1 MRFPVNLAGGLNICL
16 LWTFCALCFES
27 FSVASGNP
35 QFIKVNSHTR
45 SRITK
50 IAMTSDKS
58 GYFLAGNIFCFDKFD
73 WARLDIPISQPI
85 NLISPFEYGD
95 YWLTINTPLNTSE
108 LFHYIN
114 NRLEKV
120 SSPFANPIAAIHFVN
135 KELGF
140 FAGWNEIA
148 VYSNGKFYNLAAPTT
163 TRPFIK
169 IHGISE
175 ARFWVLAESN
185 ELFLFE
191 QKAYK
196 RILAEE
202 KVIDICFYDGSNGV
216 ILCAS
221 GIFSVSGSQCR
232 KIFSHSDLE
241 FATRIEAKDP
251 DDIWLAGE
259 KGLVRRLNHGIL
271 QAIPHP
277 GMENLKD
284 ICLGSNN
291 DVWIS
296 GDMGLLLYSG
306 SMQIA
311 QSPPDNPGFTKQKL
325 YEYGGEANDEYGVAI
340 ADFNGDGMKDIYSVC
355 IFSANRLYVKSPDSV
370 ENLIKGN
377 WFREE
382 AIKRGASG
390 MSRDGNIKNSSE
402 LHLGVA
408 VADVDN
414 DGDQDIYLCCL
425 NGKNKLLLNDGTGYF
440 RDVSDQKNR
449 ACEDLKR
456 SNAAV
461 FADADNDGDLDLFVT
476 NEQGSNSLY
485 LNDGTGHFR
494 DVTAVSG
501 LVSVMGGMCASF
513 ADINNDGLPDL
524 CVSFWSFGNKLYLNE
539 SRGGIVRFTDITAR
553 TDISKS
559 ESARS
564 NGVVFG
570 DVNNDGSPDLLIIN
584 RNAPNKLYINDDHG
598 RFRDFSRQYLGDRIF
613 LSNGAVIADFDLD
626 GYNDIYITNV
636 GENVLY
642 KNIGGK
648 YFNNATSEFNAE
660 LYGYGTGCAVG
671 DMDNDGLVDMYVGN
685 YINGNSLLFLNT
697 LEQKKSVKFILTGT
711 RSNRDAIGAKV
722 FLYKQDTSGKE
733 QLAGYKEINGGGG
746 YASVSAKEAVFGILP
761 GSKYSA
767 FIKFPSSEDT
777 LIVAEIRPG
786 DVFRISEENGIFAFR
801 SLSMKAV
808 KRMILDPENQ
818 LNIIKFLFVLG
829 IIVSSL
835 LFQRRR
841 ATLKLGLL
849 FIIYFIILC
858 LFVLINRMLQFEA
871 TGVSFIIP
879 PLVAITCLVVLH
891 LLTTRIRL
899 KRRAEKE
906 KQEVR
911 ENISRDLHDDLA
923 STLGSISIYSDT
935 LNKRAILPEKDQHDI
950 SVKIT
955 ELSHS
960 ALQSITDIIWMT
972 SPRNDSLKSLLSKI
986 RNYYFDLFNDNRI
999 RLSAEIDV
1007 SEIDFEMKD
1016 PLRQNVFLI
1025 LKETAANI
1033 IRHSNADLVTLK
1045 VKCSEGYCH
1054 IKVKDNGYGFDPEKV
1069 PEDIQGG
1076 NGLINMQ
1083 RRAAES
1089 GILLDIRAEVGTGA
1103 QVSLSFKM
1111 T

>member
-1 MRFPVNLAGGLNICL
+1 
-16 LWTFCALCFES
+16 
-27 FSVASGNP
+27 
-35 QFIKVNSHTR
+35 
-45 SRITK
+45 
-50 IAMTSDKS
+50 MTSEKY
-58 GYFLAGNIFCFDKFD
+58 GYFLAGNVFYFDKSG
-73 WARLDIPISQPI
+73 WARLDVPISQPI
-85 NLISPFEYGD
+85 SLISPIEYGD
-95 YWLTINTPLNTSE
+95 LWLTVDTPLNTSE
-108 LFHYIN
+108 LYHYIN

-120 SSPFANPIAAIHFVN
+120 HSPFANQIVAMHFVN

-148 VYSNGKFYNLAAPTT
+148 VYSNGKFYNLAAPTST
-163 TRPFIK
+163 KAFIK

-175 ARFWVLAESN
+175 ARFWVLSETN

-191 QKAYK
+191 QKTFQ
-196 RILAEE
+196 RILAGE
-202 KVIDICFYDGSNGV
+202 KVIDFCLYDGMNGV
-216 ILCAS
+216 ILCES
-221 GIFSVSGSQCR
+221 GVFSISGSQCR
-232 KIFSHSDLE
+232 KIFSNPDLKL
-241 FATRIEAKDP
+241 AKRIEVKDMK
-251 DDIWLAGE
+251 DIWIAG
-259 KGLVRRLNHGIL
+259 KMGFIRRLYNGTFL
-271 QAIPHP
+271 AIPGP
-277 GMENLKD
+277 ARENLNE
-284 ICLGSNN
+284 ICLGSKN

-311 QSPPDNPGFTKQKL
+311 QSPPGNPGFTKQKL
-325 YEYGGEANDEYGVAI
+325 YGYGREANDEYGVAI
-340 ADFNGDGMKDIYSVC
+340 ADFNGDGMKDVYSVC
-355 IFSANRLYVKSPDSV
+355 IFSANRLYIKSPDSV

-390 MSRDGNIKNSSE
+390 MSRHGNTTNSSE

-461 FADADNDGDLDLFVT
+461 FADVDNDGDLDLFVT
-476 NEQGSNSLY
+476 NEQGSNKLY

-501 LVSVMGGMCASF
+501 LASVKGGMCASF
-513 ADINNDGLPDL
+513 ADINDDGLPDL
-524 CVSFWSFGNKLYLNE
+524 CVSFWFTGNKLYLNE
-539 SRGGIVRFTDITAR
+539 SRGGNVRFRDITAG
-553 TDISKS
+553 TDISKA
-559 ESARS
+559 EPARS
-564 NGVVFG
+564 NAVVFG
-570 DVNNDGSPDLLIIN
+570 DVNNDGSPDLLIVN
-584 RNAPNKLYINDDHG
+584 RNAPNKLYLNDGHG
-598 RFRDFSRQYLGDRIF
+598 RFKDMSRQYLGDQIS

-648 YFNNATSEFNAE
+648 YFTNATSEFNAE
-660 LYGYGTGCAVG
+660 SYGYGTGCAAG
-671 DMDNDGLVDMYVGN
+671 DMDNDGLVDMYVAN
-685 YINGNSLLFLNT
+685 YISGNSLLFLNT
-697 LEQKKSVKFILTGT
+697 LEQKKSVKFILSGS

-722 FLYKQDTSGKE
+722 FLYKQDTSGYE
-733 QLAGYKEINGGGG
+733 QLAGYQEINGGGG
-746 YASVSAKEAVFGILP
+746 YASVSAKEVIFGIFP
-761 GSKYSA
+761 GSNYRA
-767 FIKFPSSEDT
+767 LIKFPSSEDT
-777 LIVAEIRPG
+777 LIVSGFRPG
-786 DVFRISEENGIFAFR
+786 DILRISEENGIFAFR
-801 SLSMKAV
+801 SLALKAAM
-808 KRMILDPENQ
+808 RMILDPENQ
-818 LNIIKFLFVLG
+818 LNIIKFLFMLG
-829 IIVSSL
+829 IIASSF
-835 LFQRRR
+835 LFQKRR
-841 ATLKLGLL
+841 ATLKLGAL
-849 FIIYFIILC
+849 FIIYFVILC
-858 LFVLINRMLQFEA
+858 LFVVINRMLQFET

-879 PLVAITCLVVLH
+879 PLVTITCLVVLH

-923 STLGSISIYSDT
+923 STLGSISIYSGT
-935 LNKRAILPEKDQHDI
+935 LNSRVFLPEKDQHDI
-950 SVKIT
+950 SGKIT

-986 RNYYFDLFNDNRI
+986 RNYYFDLFNDNHI
-999 RLSAEIDV
+999 RFSAEIDV
-1007 SEIDFEMKD
+1007 NEIDFEMKD

-1054 IKVKDNGYGFDPEKV
+1054 IKVKDNGYGFDPAKV

-1076 NGLINMQ
+1076 NGLINMR

-1089 GILLDIRAEVGTGA
+1089 GILLDIRAEAGTGTL
-1103 QVSLSFKM
+1103 VSLSFKM